1 MHTERGRITDVAYA
15 GMITRYLVELEAG
28 GTLQV
33 VRQNLESSSQEE
45 LDRQGT
51 DVVVGWLPEHTVA
64 ITESETA
71 TREGAP

>member
-1 MHTERGRITDVAYA
+1 
-15 GMITRYLVELEAG
+15 MITRYLVELESG

-45 LDRQGT
+45 LERQGT

-64 ITESETA
+64 ITEEDKGEEA
-71 TREGAP
+71 Q